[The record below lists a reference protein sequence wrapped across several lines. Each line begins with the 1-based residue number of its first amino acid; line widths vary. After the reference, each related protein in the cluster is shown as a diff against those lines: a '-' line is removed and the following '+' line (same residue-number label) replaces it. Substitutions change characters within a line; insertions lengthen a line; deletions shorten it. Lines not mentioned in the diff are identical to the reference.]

1 MRAVGYFRPE
11 RRQVQPGKRDNV
23 VHMVWSGAHH
33 WWLTSQCV
41 GNVRKLAVALTVFGA
56 VMSPVSAAT
65 ASAATAS
72 AGTIPATTTSYYERT
87 ASPKTLYRQGE
98 KAGKAA
104 AQGIVILDFGRP
116 GVDGPRFG
124 MMAYS
129 GAFVSFAA
137 IEAGVKSYIR
147 AYYRYAPGYTKLN
160 VAVGTNNSCGAG
172 QPCGVTL
179 SCGCPD
185 EPPNFVAWG
194 QHFGLTVEQLDNWAG
209 ALRAQYG
216 YTDQVR
222 AVAADDAE
230 PAYDPGYQNTFDVL
244 KGYANFVA
252 GTFPPMVDFG
262 SAESNYWTEAQL
274 LQVADGFRPDVPMPQ
289 IYYANQAEQWAGLL
303 HYAKTH
309 LHKVIDIYGVL
320 TMGAGTNT
328 PQIAYADMLQA
339 LSSVTDQGTIPWLS
353 TIHR

>member
-1 MRAVGYFRPE
+1 M
-11 RRQVQPGKRDNV
+11 QPGKRDNLLN
-23 VHMVWSGAHH
+23 MVWSGAHH
-33 WWLTSQCV
+33 WWVTSQCV
-41 GNVRKLAVALTVFGA
+41 GNVKKLAVALTALGA
-56 VMSPVSAAT
+56 VMSPVGAAT
-65 ASAATAS
+65 ASAAAM
-72 AGTIPATTTSYYERT
+72 PATTTSYYERI
-87 ASPKTLYRQGE
+87 ASPKMLYRQGE

-124 MMAYS
+124 TMAYS

-137 IEAGVKSYIR
+137 IKAGVKSYIR
-147 AYYRYAPGYTKLN
+147 AYYRYAPRYTKLD

-172 QPCGVTL
+172 QPCGRTL

-194 QHFGLTVEQLDNWAG
+194 RHFALTVEQVDNWAG

-244 KGYANFVA
+244 KGYANFVD

-274 LQVADGFRPDVPMPQ
+274 LQVAYGFRPDVPMPQ
-289 IYYANQAEQWAGLL
+289 IYYAAQAEQWAGLL
-303 HYAKTH
+303 QYAKAR
-309 LHKVIDIYGVL
+309 LGKVIDIYGVL
-320 TMGAGTNT
+320 TTGAGTNT

-339 LSSVTDQGTIPWLS
+339 VSSVTDQGAIPWLS

>member
-1 MRAVGYFRPE
+1 M
-11 RRQVQPGKRDNV
+11 GKV
-23 VHMVWSGAHH
+23 E
-33 WWLTSQCV
+33 
-41 GNVRKLAVALTVFGA
+41 KLAVTLTVFGA
-56 VMSPVSAAT
+56 VVGPVGAAT
-65 ASAATAS
+65 ATAAV
-72 AGTIPATTTSYYERT
+72 PATTTSYYERT
-87 ASPKTLYRQGE
+87 ASLKTLYRQGE

-124 MMAYS
+124 TMAYS

-137 IEAGVKSYIR
+137 IKAGVKSYIR
-147 AYYRYAPGYTKLN
+147 AYYRYAPPYTKLN

-172 QPCGVTL
+172 QPCGKTL

-194 QHFGLTVEQLDNWAG
+194 RHFALTVEQVDNWAG
-209 ALRAQYG
+209 ALRAQHG

-230 PAYDPGYQNTFDVL
+230 PAYDPGFQNTFDVL
-244 KGYANFVA
+244 KGYANFVD

-262 SAESNYWTEAQL
+262 SAESNYWTKAQL
-274 LQVADGFRPDVPMPQ
+274 LQVAYGFRPDVPMPQ
-289 IYYANQAEQWAGLL
+289 IYYATQADQWAGLL
-303 HYAKTH
+303 QYAKARFGKMVH
-309 LHKVIDIYGVL
+309 IYGVL

-339 LSSVTDQGTIPWLS
+339 VSGVTDQGAIPWLS

>member
-1 MRAVGYFRPE
+1 
-11 RRQVQPGKRDNV
+11 
-23 VHMVWSGAHH
+23 MVCSGGTHH
-33 WWLTSQCV
+33 RWVTTQCV
-41 GNVRKLAVALTVFGA
+41 GKIKKLAVALTALGA
-56 VMSPVSAAT
+56 VLSPVAAAP
-65 ASAATAS
+65 ASAAAM
-72 AGTIPATTTSYYERT
+72 PATTTSYYERT
-87 ASPKTLYRQGE
+87 ANPKTLYQQGE

-116 GVDGPRFG
+116 GVDGSRFG
-124 MMAYS
+124 TMAYS

-137 IEAGVKSYIR
+137 IKAGVKSYIR
-147 AYYRYAPGYTKLN
+147 AYYRYAPADTNLN
-160 VAVGTNNSCGAG
+160 VAVGTNNSCGTG
-172 QPCGVTL
+172 QPCGGTP

-185 EPPNFVAWG
+185 EPPDFVAWG
-194 QHFGLTVEQLDNWAG
+194 RHFALMVEQVDNWDS

-216 YTDQVR
+216 YTDLVR

-244 KGYANFVA
+244 EGYADFVD

-262 SAESNYWTEAQL
+262 SAEPNYWTEAQL
-274 LQVADGFRPDVPMPQ
+274 LQVADGFRPDVAMPQ

-303 HYAKTH
+303 HYAKTR
-309 LHKVIDIYGVL
+309 LREVIDIYGVL
-320 TMGAGTNT
+320 TTGGHTNT

-339 LSSVTDQGTIPWLS
+339 ASSVTDQGTIAWLS

>member
-1 MRAVGYFRPE
+1 
-11 RRQVQPGKRDNV
+11 
-23 VHMVWSGAHH
+23 MVWSGAHH
-33 WWLTSQCV
+33 WWVTSQCV
-41 GNVRKLAVALTVFGA
+41 GNVKKLAVALTALGA
-56 VMSPVSAAT
+56 VMSPVGAAT
-65 ASAATAS
+65 ASAAAM
-72 AGTIPATTTSYYERT
+72 PATTTSYYERT
-87 ASPKTLYRQGE
+87 ASPKMLYRQGE

-124 MMAYS
+124 TMAYS

-137 IEAGVKSYIR
+137 IKAGVKSYIR
-147 AYYRYAPGYTKLN
+147 AYYRYAPRYTKLD
-160 VAVGTNNSCGAG
+160 VAVGTNNSCGEG
-172 QPCGVTL
+172 QPCGRTL

-194 QHFGLTVEQLDNWAG
+194 RHFALTVEQVDNWAG

-230 PAYDPGYQNTFDVL
+230 PAYDPGYQN
-244 KGYANFVA
+244 FVD

-274 LQVADGFRPDVPMPQ
+274 LQVAYGFRPDVPMPQ
-289 IYYANQAEQWAGLL
+289 IYYAAQAEQWAGLL
-303 HYAKTH
+303 QYAKAR
-309 LHKVIDIYGVL
+309 LGKVIDIYGVL
-320 TMGAGTNT
+320 TTGAGTNT

-339 LSSVTDQGTIPWLS
+339 VSSVTDQGAIPWLS